1 MKKALVHPGDSFL
14 LDFRFDVSVEES
26 REYDV
31 IAHDR
36 WDGDGGDVA
45 VETTMVRSPT
55 PHTH

>member
-1 MKKALVHPGDSFL
+1 M
-14 LDFRFDVSVEES
+14 SVEES

-31 IAHDR
+31 IAHDC